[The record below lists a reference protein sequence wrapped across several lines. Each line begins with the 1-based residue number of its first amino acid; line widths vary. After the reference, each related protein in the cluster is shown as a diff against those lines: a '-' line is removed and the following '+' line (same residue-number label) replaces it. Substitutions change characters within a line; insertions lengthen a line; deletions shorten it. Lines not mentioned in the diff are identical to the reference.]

1 MWEPQLPGLAGF
13 RVVRYDHP
21 GHGGSPLSDARS
33 ARALA
38 EQVTGLLD
46 RLELERASFCG
57 LSLGGAVAMQLAL
70 DAPERV
76 ERLVLLCTSAW
87 FGPAE
92 LWEGRAELV
101 RAGGMEAVVD
111 TVLAR
116 WFTPAFQDVRRYRE
130 MLLSI
135 DPEGYARCC
144 EAIAGWD
151 VRGELAGI
159 GAPTLVVAG
168 AGDPAT
174 PPGHAEAIAA
184 GIPGARLELVD
195 GAAHLANVERADEVN
210 RLLSE
215 FL

>member
-38 EQVTGLLD
+38 EQVAGLLD